1 MKKSEPELDRKN
13 VLVVGLGI
21 SGMALVRFL
30 CKKGSNVTVTDL
42 ASEDKLGSFVLKC
55 RQMGVHLEL
64 GGHRPKSFQKADMI
78 VISPGVPLAI
88 PQLIRA
94 IEDGVPVFGEMEL
107 AYRYI
112 HEPIIAVTGTNGK
125 TTTTAVVGEMM
136 KHSGKKVFVGGNIGD
151 PLIGFVEREEKV
163 DVVVAE
169 VSSFQLDTA
178 LTFSPKVGILLNV
191 TPDHLDRYPN
201 LDAYARTKGR
211 LFEKQKEGDAA
222 ILNGSDPAVRKVT
235 TGIQSRKLFFGYL
248 GATEEGAII
257 SEDRIRVSFLE
268 MGQGKACDIR
278 IGEKRMV
285 TEHFDLTGTQF
296 KGRYSRENAAAASL
310 ASLAAGGNARGIQSA
325 LNSFKG
331 LPHRLEP
338 VENIGGIRFVN
349 DSKATNVFS
358 VICAL
363 DSFSEPVILIM
374 GGRDKGSD
382 FRILTDWVRKHVKII
397 ILIGEAA
404 PLIRKA
410 LAGAASM
417 RDAAGMEEAVIS
429 AYREA
434 RPGDVVLLSPACAS
448 FDMFTN
454 YTHRGDE
461 FRKAVMGLK

>member
-21 SGMALVRFL
+21 SGMALVLFL

-94 IEDGVPVFGEMEL
+94 IEEGVPV
-107 AYRYI
+107 
-112 HEPIIAVTGTNGK
+112 
-125 TTTTAVVGEMM
+125 
-136 KHSGKKVFVGGNIGD
+136 
-151 PLIGFVEREEKV
+151 FVEREEKV

-201 LDAYARTKGR
+201 LDAYARAKGR

-278 IGEKRMV
+278 IGEKRVV

-397 ILIGEAA
+397 ILIREAA

-410 LAGAASM
+410 LAGAAYM